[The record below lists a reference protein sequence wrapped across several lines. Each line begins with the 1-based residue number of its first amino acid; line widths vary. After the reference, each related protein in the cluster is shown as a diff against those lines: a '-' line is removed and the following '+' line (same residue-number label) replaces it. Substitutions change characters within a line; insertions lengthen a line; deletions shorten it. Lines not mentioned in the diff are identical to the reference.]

1 MNNVQRKKMRI
12 QAELRDKIK
21 KDIRNG
27 IITKTKAKAKKQKV
41 R

>member
-1 MNNVQRKKMRI
+1 MNNVQRKKARM

-27 IITKTKAKAKKQKV
+27 VITKAKAKAKKQKV